1 MVIEISLN
9 TISKIIQCFA
19 AEARFQILESQ
30 EGVQDSNLWRTPSF
44 MHLGSFNIHM
54 HSIDAGL
61 RVKGDHFW
69 EPYQGDSLDICKLAS
84 ESVILDSVSKK

>member
-1 MVIEISLN
+1 
-9 TISKIIQCFA
+9 
-19 AEARFQILESQ
+19 
-30 EGVQDSNLWRTPSF
+30 
-44 MHLGSFNIHM
+44 MHLGSFNI

-69 EPYQGDSLDICKLAS
+69 ELYQGDLLGICKLAS